1 MCCQHT
7 YNIWLY
13 GFEDSFFRRAGGGSQ
28 CQGKIVWTVEWS
40 TSCKN
45 PITTHSCPKCIFSFL
60 LIWWHFRLSGNV
72 TAQKLAHVEEAGQ
85 GEAEVDYLRNIAKRT
100 TDPWVECFYTN
111 TYSKLLTS
119 SLSAVINSSNLLPS
133 CENDVSKLLLS
144 CRCCYCYIAKCFH
157 QHHSQ
162 HQQHQ

>member
-1 MCCQHT
+1 M
-7 YNIWLY
+7 
-13 GFEDSFFRRAGGGSQ
+13 
-28 CQGKIVWTVEWS
+28 
-40 TSCKN
+40 
-45 PITTHSCPKCIFSFL
+45 
-60 LIWWHFRLSGNV
+60 

-85 GEAEVDYLRNIAKRT
+85 GEAEVDHLRNIAKRT

-162 HQQHQ
+162 HQQPQQFLSKYLHQPGLHQLSPQSISELPTIGNDQARVG